1 MENITPAAG
10 IQLFLMKKASAE
22 FSQED
27 LSADIDLPDLR
38 SPETPMALAS

>member
-22 FSQED
+22 FAQGD
-27 LSADIDLPDLR
+27 LPADIDLPDLR
-38 SPETPMALAS
+38 SLETPIAS